1 MTERSALD
9 RRAFLTLTGA
19 ALGGIAT
26 TTTVSAAE
34 ETNRFIV
41 SSKKIRDTSDLE
53 VIHRLDPVD
62 LLVVR
67 GNESDVKKASNKY
80 APDVTASLDLPADPR
95 EREQTG
101 EQSATDEPLY
111 DLQWDEQVQNIPRC
125 SRPYTRRRYSRR
137 GDRYRH

>member
-1 MTERSALD
+1 MTEQSALD

-41 SSKKIRDTSDLE
+41 SSKKVGDTSDLE

-67 GNESDVKKASNKY
+67 GSESDVKKASNNY
-80 APDVTASLDLPADPR
+80 APDVTASLDLPVDPQ
-95 EREQTG
+95 EQQQDQA
-101 EQSATDEPLY
+101 QSATDEPLY
-111 DLQWDEQVQNIPRC
+111 EFQWDKQVQNN
-125 SRPYTRRRYSRR
+125 TM
-137 GDRYRH
+137 

>member
-1 MTERSALD
+1 MTEQSALD

-26 TTTVSAAE
+26 TTIVSAAE

-41 SSKKIRDTSDLE
+41 SSKKVGDTSDLE

-67 GNESDVKKASNKY
+67 GSESDVKKASNNY
-80 APDVTASLDLPADPR
+80 APDVTASLDLPVDPQ
-95 EREQTG
+95 EQQQDQA
-101 EQSATDEPLY
+101 QSATDEPLY
-111 DLQWDEQVQNIPRC
+111 EFQWDKQVQN
-125 SRPYTRRRYSRR
+125 TTM
-137 GDRYRH
+137 